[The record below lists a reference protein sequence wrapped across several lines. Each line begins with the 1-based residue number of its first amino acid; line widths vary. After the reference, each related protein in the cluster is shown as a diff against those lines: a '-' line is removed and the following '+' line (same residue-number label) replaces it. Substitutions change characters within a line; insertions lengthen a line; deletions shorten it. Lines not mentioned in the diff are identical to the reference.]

1 MYDIVN
7 GEEVERE
14 RAVLGNF
21 KLALALQH
29 HGTDIDRWAN
39 ISQEQRNKR
48 MKIFQ
53 SDKVEELFL
62 RDVRCICDASF
73 IERGHKIYWSEQ

>member
-29 HGTDIDRWAN
+29 HGRDIDRWAN

-48 MKIFQ
+48 MKMFQ
-53 SDKVEELFL
+53 SDKV
-62 RDVRCICDASF
+62 
-73 IERGHKIYWSEQ
+73 